1 MRLLSL
7 TLALAALSACDTG
20 PPTDCKVVQRQ
31 ARDCLKRFGTH
42 PVRESLL
49 ACFPFSKP
57 EEISGAWYVG
67 FELNDFVEGEPPS
80 RREIQPATSNTGT
93 ELWFVE
99 PNVPVD
105 GNVRVLQMR
114 LVGRRSECPMYP
126 GHIIIVDRVISRK
139 LKVAPVANSTP
150 VDILH

>member
-1 MRLLSL
+1 MRLPSV
-7 TLALAALSACDTG
+7 TFAVAVLSACGTH
-20 PPTDCKVVQRQ
+20 PPTDCKVVQDQ
-31 ARDCLKRFGTH
+31 ARNCLKRFGDRQ
-42 PVRESLL
+42 VRESLL

-57 EEISGAWYVG
+57 EEINGAWYVG
-67 FELNDFVEGEPPS
+67 FELNDFAEGESPS
-80 RREIQPATSNTGT
+80 RRATERAGSGAGT

-105 GNVRVLQMR
+105 GKVRVLQMQ

-139 LKVAPVANSTP
+139 LKVAPAAGDGPTG
-150 VDILH
+150 LLL